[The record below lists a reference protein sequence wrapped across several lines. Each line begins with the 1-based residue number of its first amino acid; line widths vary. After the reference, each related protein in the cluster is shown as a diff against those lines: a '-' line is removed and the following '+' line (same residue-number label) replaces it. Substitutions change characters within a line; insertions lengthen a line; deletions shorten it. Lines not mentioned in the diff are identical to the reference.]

1 VPGTN
6 IRFGWDPIIGLV
18 PWLGDVTA
26 ALFACVLVV
35 AAHRMAVPRVVQ
47 LRMLLN
53 VIIDVLIGLVPVAG
67 DIADVFWKANTKNM
81 ALIERHAH
89 GPQRATPGDWLFVL
103 GILLAIVAVAA
114 LPLIVVYWIVRM
126 IGGAIG

>member
-1 VPGTN
+1 MPGTN

-18 PWLGDVTA
+18 PWVGDVAT

-35 AAHRMAVPRVVQ
+35 AAHQMAVPRVVQ

-53 VIIDVLIGLVPVAG
+53 VMIDVLIGLVPVAG
-67 DIADVFWKANTKNM
+67 DIADVFWKANAKNM
-81 ALIERHAH
+81 ALIERHAAE
-89 GPQRATPGDWLFVL
+89 PQRPTPGDWLFVL

-114 LPLIVVYWIVRM
+114 LPLIVVYWVVRM